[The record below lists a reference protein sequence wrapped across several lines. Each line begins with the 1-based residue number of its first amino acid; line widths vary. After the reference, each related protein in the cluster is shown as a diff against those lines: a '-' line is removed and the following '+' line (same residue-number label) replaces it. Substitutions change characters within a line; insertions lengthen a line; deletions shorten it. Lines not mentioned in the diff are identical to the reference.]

1 MKCIL
6 FCVVFEKGYVNLCIG
21 LVQYLC
27 VVGCDVVFYVLVDI
41 SDQFDGVGGFVFV
54 GLCEM
59 FVCYDL
65 LCGVSF
71 VVNICDV
78 DWLWYWICMLLI
90 DFVFVQ
96 VDGICVVLCEW

>member
-1 MKCIL
+1 M
-6 FCVVFEKGYVNLCIG
+6 
-21 LVQYLC
+21 
-27 VVGCDVVFYVLVDI
+27 
-41 SDQFDGVGGFVFV
+41 FV

-90 DFVFVQ
+90 DFVFV
-96 VDGICVVLCEW
+96 